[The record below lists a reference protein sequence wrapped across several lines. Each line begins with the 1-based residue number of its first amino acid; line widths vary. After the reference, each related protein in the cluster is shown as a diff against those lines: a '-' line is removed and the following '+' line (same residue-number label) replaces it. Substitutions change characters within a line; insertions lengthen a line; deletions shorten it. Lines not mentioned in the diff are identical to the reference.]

1 MEGDNLLSMLPSTI
15 HPIDITTDPATVDP
29 TRSPETQHFLS
40 GNTSLKHTM
49 ESLGLLWFTSL
60 SRLYFLAD
68 VMKAKGWDRALLVE
82 GDNLLFAPL
91 TTSRVAALSAE
102 YTGVA
107 LCPQS
112 NLYVTA
118 SVMWVASHRVMVKML
133 TRIID
138 ILENPG
144 RFIHFCF

>member
-1 MEGDNLLSMLPSTI
+1 MVT
-15 HPIDITTDPATVDP
+15 
-29 TRSPETQHFLS
+29 
-40 GNTSLKHTM
+40 
-49 ESLGLLWFTSL
+49 
-60 SRLYFLAD
+60 
-68 VMKAKGWDRALLVE
+68 AKGWDRALLVE

-118 SVMWVASHRVMVKML
+118 SVMWVASHRALGKML

-144 RFIHFCF
+144 RFYTFLFLRGNNCLRHGSQSTLQRVLGRLTPNISSILPVAAACRELGALELNGHDCPNGHWDLTPERVGPNS